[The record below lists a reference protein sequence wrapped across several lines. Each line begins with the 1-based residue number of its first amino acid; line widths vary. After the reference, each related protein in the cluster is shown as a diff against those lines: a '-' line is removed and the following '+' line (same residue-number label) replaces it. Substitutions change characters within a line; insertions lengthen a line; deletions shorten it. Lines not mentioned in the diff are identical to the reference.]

1 MTKEFF
7 QKTKKYIRVIILL
20 VIIAITVNISLSIL
34 NTPAT
39 KSLELS
45 SEEFSAE
52 SAFRHLEVIAEE
64 PHPVESKAK
73 QKVRDYII
81 WEIDALGL
89 EAMVQ
94 RSFSKSSR
102 RGKSA
107 QIENV
112 LTRIKGYD
120 NSKAVL
126 VLSHYDSVPEGP
138 GASDDG
144 VAVAAMLDSLK
155 ILQEE
160 EFKNDIIFLFT
171 DGEESGLLGAEAFVA
186 RNPWKDDVGLVL
198 NFEARGTSGPSI
210 MFETSSS
217 NGFLIR
223 HFAKAADTPLASS
236 FSYEVYK
243 RMSNDTDFS
252 IFNKEGIPGLNFAFI
267 GDGMYYHTKFDNIE
281 NIDLGS
287 LQHHGEYIVSLVN
300 HFGNIDIS
308 SIEEEDRV
316 FFTIPGKILVHY
328 PVTIVFPLL
337 IFIIVLFLMVLKIA
351 INKKIIGFRKLII
364 HFCWITV
371 LIPATIFLNY
381 IFWQIAKNVLEIP
394 AYQHYFYDLDFTK
407 YLFYSKELFYSFVI
421 TAFLSIY
428 ILYIIFRKK
437 FDLNHLTIASLIWI
451 FIYALITGLFLEGI
465 SYLFAWPLALALT
478 ALIIIYQKDYHTK
491 KSAITIPALLCFLG
505 IVVLLFPILILFNE
519 AMGYMLIPLLGMLSP
534 VMLIII
540 PHLYPV
546 Y

>member
-451 FIYALITGLFLEGI
+451 FIYAVITGLFLEGI

>member
-89 EAMVQ
+89 KAMVQ
-94 RSFSKSSR
+94 RSFSKSS
-102 RGKSA
+102 SA

>member
-171 DGEESGLLGAEAFVA
+171 DGEESGLLGTEAFVA

-451 FIYALITGLFLEGI
+451 FIYAVITGLFLEGI